1 MSKQLDLVA
10 FDGDDTLWHN
20 ERSYREARERFRRL
34 VARAGVVLT
43 SPQIEECV
51 NRTEVANLAL
61 YGYGVSSFVLSLAET
76 AIDLTDGHISG
87 ADLRD
92 LIDLAKQML
101 TEEIELFPGAE
112 ETLKTLA
119 ATWPLMLITKG
130 DLLHQRSKLER
141 SGLIGCFRHVE
152 VVSHKTADVYASILA
167 RHGVAPDRFV
177 MVGNSIRSDILPVV
191 EAGGWAV
198 YVPAAVS
205 WSHEDAEAPAHLH
218 GRFIEVPALERVPD
232 AIRTLVRTSP
242 SRQAAP
248 VAGRRRPGAGTRR
261 S

>member
-34 VARAGVVLT
+34 VARAGVVL
-43 SPQIEECV
+43 SSQQIEECV
-51 NRTEVANLAL
+51 NRTEVANLAF

-76 AIDLTDGHISG
+76 AIDLTGGRISG
-87 ADLRD
+87 GDLRD

-101 TEEIELFPGAE
+101 TEEIELFPGTE
-112 ETLKTLA
+112 ETLGTLA

-152 VVSHKTADVYASILA
+152 VVSHKTTDVYTSILA

-177 MVGNSIRSDILPVV
+177 MVGNSLRSDVLPVV

-205 WSHEDAEAPAHLH
+205 WSHEDAEAPVHLH
-218 GRFIEVPALERVPD
+218 GRLVEVAALDELPAVIE
-232 AIRTLVRTSP
+232 TLAGGSFQLK
-242 SRQAAP
+242 RQF
-248 VAGRRRPGAGTRR
+248 R
-261 S
+261 